1 MQTPSY
7 YPQTRLPLLEDKSIY
22 QRLELDQLFYI
33 FYYMTGTYEQWL
45 AAQELKRQSWRFHK
59 QYLTWFQRAHNPQAI
74 TEDYEQGG
82 YYYFDWENSWC
93 QRRKSD
99 FRFEVSVP
107 GCAMTRA
114 DRTVPLAFRPLSV
127 DVASSTDEI
136 VAAAAEQPD
145 VTSVRICRVEW
156 APCVN
161 V

>member
-1 MQTPSY
+1 M
-7 YPQTRLPLLEDKSIY
+7 
-22 QRLELDQLFYI
+22 DQLFYI

-99 FRFEVSVP
+99 FRFEVSVATCVRP
-107 GCAMTRA
+107 VCVMLTLNS
-114 DRTVPLAFRPLSV
+114 TVGFPTTERRCSIRV
-127 DVASSTDEI
+127 EI
-136 VAAAAEQPD
+136 AAAEQRD
-145 VTSVRICRVEW
+145 VIGMRRFLCLWWLGVYSKRKALAHGYLTEAASLYGT
-156 APCVN
+156 
-161 V
+161 